1 VSITV
6 TAVNDTPTAIG
17 QSVSTDEDSSID
29 FDLTLNGADPEGDPL
44 TFAIATQ
51 PSNGT
56 ASLNGS
62 TFTYTPD
69 SDFSGSDSFT
79 FTVNDGTT
87 TSTPAT
93 VTISVGAVNDR
104 PVAIEQ
110 AVTTAEDTPIVVILT
125 GTDADGDPLTYAL
138 ASVPAN
144 GSVALNGSTV
154 TYTPNSN
161 FNGTDKLW
169 FTVSDGLSE
178 SEPVAVSITVTPVV
192 DVPLAIVQAVTTAE
206 DVAIGIELTGTSIDG
221 GSLTYAIADPPLNGG
236 VTLSGN
242 LATYTP
248 NTDFN
253 GSDRFTFTVT
263 EGLAVSAV
271 TTIDHR
277 DLCR

>member
-1 VSITV
+1 MSDGQASSEPTTVSLTV
-6 TAVNDTPTAIG
+6 RPVNDAPTATG

-29 FDLTLNGADPEGDPL
+29 VDLTLNGADPEGNPL

-62 TFTYTPD
+62 TFTYTP
-69 SDFSGSDSFT
+69 STNYNGSDSFT

-104 PVAIEQ
+104 PVAIGQ
-110 AVTTAEDTPIVVILT
+110 AVTTAEDTPLVVILT

-169 FTVSDGLSE
+169 FTISDGLSK
-178 SEPVAVSITVTPVV
+178 SEPVAVS
-192 DVPLAIVQAVTTAE
+192 
-206 DVAIGIELTGTSIDG
+206 
-221 GSLTYAIADPPLNGG
+221 
-236 VTLSGN
+236 
-242 LATYTP
+242 
-248 NTDFN
+248 
-253 GSDRFTFTVT
+253 FTVT
-263 EGLAVSAV
+263 QWWMCPWQTL
-271 TTIDHR
+271 R
-277 DLCR
+277 P